1 MNGLDEIGKI
11 ASSGAADKLME
22 LMVKGFGPSLEQF
35 GLIGGDLVR
44 EIRWKNLRRIHAR
57 MRRKLEQEGRKAK
70 AIPLRLLVPILE
82 SASVEDNK
90 TLQDMWA
97 GLLAT
102 ASQEADKVSPSFVET
117 LKQLTPDEARYF
129 DKLYRFRRDNARN
142 PKHPD
147 RTINPLTFSEKA
159 GAPRG
164 VSAETFERLGL
175 IRRDY
180 GLTQKANYDEM
191 EVGYLFQMTDY
202 AMKFMKA
209 CHADFH
215 IESRVHDDKRS
226 SREVATLKAAIEKAK
241 APRK

>member
-1 MNGLDEIGKI
+1 MNELGEIGKI

-22 LMVKGFGPSLEQF
+22 LVLKGFGPSLEQF
-35 GLIGGDLVR
+35 GLIGGDLVS
-44 EIRWKNLRRIHAR
+44 EIRWNNLRRIHAR
-57 MRRKLEQEGRKAK
+57 MRKKLEQAERKPK
-70 AIPLRLLVPILE
+70 TIPPRLLVPILE
-82 SASVEDNK
+82 SASLEDDK

-129 DKLYRFRRDNARN
+129 DKLYRFRKDNARN
-142 PKHPD
+142 PKFPD

-180 GLTQKANYDEM
+180 GLTQKNNYDEM
-191 EVGYLFQMTDY
+191 EVGYLFRMTDY

-209 CHADFH
+209 CHADFN
-215 IESRVHDDKRS
+215 IESRDDDAHDL
-226 SREVATLKAAIEKAK
+226 SREVRTLKAAIGKAK
-241 APRK
+241 AHK